1 MSAVPDDTYL
11 MRTYCVTEP
20 GKYRLAC
27 FPHILDPPGY
37 YLGISGLLLPTV
49 EVLPFQYLEA
59 GGDGAPTRIRDI
71 EDLADQA
78 SVSLMEWTDLPMALF
93 GHRSGA
99 YLAYRVAQRMERA
112 GGPAPAALFVA
123 DRRAPA
129 GEDRRAADR
138 LSCRIV
144 ALAGDSAEEPPGR
157 TSSSGANAPT
167 APSTWSCFPVPTD
180 CWIRTSGRSP
190 TSFMTS
196 FSVPLRRSEILW
208 SAFRIGAF
216 DKGG

>member
-1 MSAVPDDTYL
+1 MPDDTYL

-144 ALAGDSAEEPPGR
+144 ALAGDSAEEPARADIEQWGECTDGSFDVELFPGAHGLLDSNQR
-157 TSSSGANAPT
+157 QVANLIHDELLCASP
-167 APSTWSCFPVPTD
+167 PIRDPVECFPD
-180 CWIRTSGRSP
+180 RRIR
-190 TSFMTS
+190 
-196 FSVPLRRSEILW
+196 
-208 SAFRIGAF
+208 
-216 DKGG
+216 